1 MIFCTQY
8 DSDKWYER
16 ITPDPNVD
24 SPISEAIMDWII
36 HNSYDVLI
44 QGRISMRERHGL
56 KVSQK
61 GVSES

>member
-8 DSDKWYER
+8 DPDEWYER

-44 QGRISMRERHGL
+44 
-56 KVSQK
+56 
-61 GVSES
+61 